1 MASKWEQYSEQ
12 ELQNMINQVESYS
25 SLMKLMGYCGTGGNN
40 TIVIRKIKQKYPH
53 LDFSHF
59 TNQGWRKNKTVAKDG
74 IHRYEKYTIEEI
86 FCEDSP
92 VAPRVIKTYVLR
104 HNLIPYKC
112 NCCGFSGKWMGYEL
126 VLQLHHINGNNTDN
140 RLENLMFLCPNCHS
154 ITENFAGR
162 GLKNK
167 KEKTIISKETKTSTE
182 YFCIECGKKLA
193 HKCNTGMC
201 QECYKKSIRVVE
213 RPDAITLALEVLE
226 NGYAAVGRKYGVTD
240 NAIRKWCKAYN
251 IPTNKKEMLNWVK
264 QYRA

>member
-1 MASKWEQYSEQ
+1 
-12 ELQNMINQVESYS
+12 
-25 SLMKLMGYCGTGGNN
+25 
-40 TIVIRKIKQKYPH
+40 
-53 LDFSHF
+53 
-59 TNQGWRKNKTVAKDG
+59 
-74 IHRYEKYTIEEI
+74 
-86 FCEDSP
+86 
-92 VAPRVIKTYVLR
+92 
-104 HNLIPYKC
+104 
-112 NCCGFSGKWMGYEL
+112 MGYEL

-240 NAIRKWCKAYN
+240 NAIRK
-251 IPTNKKEMLNWVK
+251 
-264 QYRA
+264 